1 MTGCPACGKDQQHQA
16 SRTLLPY
23 TREHEVLVTE
33 VVDSILIGFD
43 RRWEPMLLRLE
54 RRHRHYVLVFGNYC
68 CPQLLPPVRR
78 EHELAGHFRKTSCKA
93 NASRALGFNMCQR
106 AILSEIMS
114 CPTMSRRHF
123 LTYRLIFRGGF
134 YHVYYHL
141 LESSYVPERGRM
153 LESTKQGNMIEP
165 DNAIFS

>member
-1 MTGCPACGKDQQHQA
+1 LTDGI
-16 SRTLLPY
+16 
-23 TREHEVLVTE
+23 V
-33 VVDSILIGFD
+33 I
-43 RRWEPMLLRLE
+43 MLLCSAIVAVRK
-54 RRHRHYVLVFGNYC
+54 
-68 CPQLLPPVRR
+68 LLPPVRR

-123 LTYRLIFRGGF
+123 LTYRLIFGDCF

-153 LESTKQGNMIEP
+153 LESTKQGNMVEP
-165 DNAIFS
+165 DNAPGTLPPLNGVDILNGPAPMQYGGGSGGRKVEVPQMDVDSTGMRRG